1 MFYNNRKLQTNSVTE
16 RNRKIQEIY
25 KDELNNECF
34 DCGKAN
40 PDFISANNGVF
51 ICKDC
56 MAIHYQFSD
65 EISLIIKN
73 NLFLLNEEQINYIY
87 YGGNRKLLEFINY
100 DFPQLQNFQPEI
112 LYKTQAMQYYRD
124 KLYYL
129 VEGGNKPMRPNEHF
143 AYRLINNY
151 GNFPMTEKREKFTTH
166 NFGNNDQN
174 NFNNPNNVMQTDFD
188 NEYIDEENENE
199 NENQYLNEEIEN
211 ENENYENDENYENYY
226 ENENDENYENIEID
240 ENYENYDN
248 ENDINDNLNINNYY
262 NMHSGGNMNNY
273 NNNYNNYYDKIIN
286 DNNKISQ
293 ISNNTSFIYSKNLLN
308 RNNSFI
314 MNKIGDRSLTNF
326 QNKKIKIREPE
337 DINFLSNNNSKTNF
351 YQKRD
356 NFFKEMNRLF
366 GGNALEDNDNDDDQE
381 GDPNNKII
389 NNTMVNTASN
399 FNEINNKNNKTYNL
413 RKTYPIQNSKQN
425 HNYNNYIKNTINI
438 NNNNTNIYF
447 DEEGELLPKNNALS
461 KSQLISNDNEN
472 NNFTFGRANNINKN
486 FGKEY
491 NKYNQSKTSKP
502 IINKK

>member
-1 MFYNNRKLQTNSVTE
+1 MFYNNRKLHTNSITE

-25 KDELNNECF
+25 KDEMNNECF
-34 DCGKAN
+34 DCGKSN

-65 EISLIIKN
+65 EVSLIIKN

-188 NEYIDEENENE
+188 NQYIDEENENE

-273 NNNYNNYYDKIIN
+273 NNNYNNF
-286 DNNKISQ
+286 NN
-293 ISNNTSFIYSKNLLN
+293 
-308 RNNSFI
+308 
-314 MNKIGDRSLTNF
+314 
-326 QNKKIKIREPE
+326 
-337 DINFLSNNNSKTNF
+337 
-351 YQKRD
+351 
-356 NFFKEMNRLF
+356 
-366 GGNALEDNDNDDDQE
+366 
-381 GDPNNKII
+381 
-389 NNTMVNTASN
+389 
-399 FNEINNKNNKTYNL
+399 
-413 RKTYPIQNSKQN
+413 
-425 HNYNNYIKNTINI
+425 
-438 NNNNTNIYF
+438 
-447 DEEGELLPKNNALS
+447 
-461 KSQLISNDNEN
+461 
-472 NNFTFGRANNINKN
+472 
-486 FGKEY
+486 
-491 NKYNQSKTSKP
+491 
-502 IINKK
+502 